1 MSLKDNLKNIRYMRW
16 VKPTDDSFSFT
27 RMQIYPLIRVE
38 GDNDLILVDN
48 SGEEIYV
55 EPEDIQF
62 LQPVTDEEYRN
73 QRASTTTLVQINR
86 EGVVASI
93 PQFSIAQQGPTIVEL
108 NVDSL
113 PYWAQYVTIN
123 NDGVWVTTDAPDEV
137 SKMKEKLTL
146 DTPIVIKVPKRKI
159 PMEVLANMFKDGK
172 ITYAE
177 FEEEMK
183 KIVGGVI

>member
-1 MSLKDNLKNIRYMRW
+1 M
-16 VKPTDDSFSFT
+16 V
-27 RMQIYPLIRVE
+27 
-38 GDNDLILVDN
+38 
-48 SGEEIYV
+48 
-55 EPEDIQF
+55 
-62 LQPVTDEEYRN
+62 
-73 QRASTTTLVQINR
+73 
-86 EGVVASI
+86 SI
-93 PQFSIAQQGPTIVEL
+93 PQFSIVPQGPTIVEL
-108 NVDSL
+108 NLDLL

-123 NDGVWVTTDAPDEV
+123 NEGVWVTNRCPDEV

-146 DTPIVIKVPKRKI
+146 ETPIVIKVPKRKI